1 MTGDRLRAARL
12 SPTTPTQSSPVDAD
26 IAIGAKHLIVDRPL
40 AQGENPRLN
49 PVRTV
54 EQRPAGALSGDDAY
68 DLLLPPG
75 TPAGTT
81 VHVTSVRLLV
91 ETDSGGKVDA
101 LAFAGD
107 CIKEWDAFLTL
118 HGLT

>member
-1 MTGDRLRAARL
+1 L
-12 SPTTPTQSSPVDAD
+12 SHD

-54 EQRPAGALSGDDAY
+54 EQRPAGALSGDDVY

-75 TPAGTT
+75 TP
-81 VHVTSVRLLV
+81 VHVNSVRLLV

-107 CIKEWDAFLTL
+107 CIKEWDAFFQL